1 MIRMSLF
8 SWRLWKD
15 QGRIKVQDLR
25 EATRKMFS
33 LSKTHIIT
41 SPLHEGPNTMLW
53 LIQSNRFPD
62 WTLILERSKRR
73 GELPLPLPPF
83 LPITLFHCHHPFLL
97 HHPLPSH
104 HCLPLPSPLFLPIT
118 PSSPNTLFHC
128 HTPSCCITPF
138 YHCLPL
144 PLPLFLTISPSSLP
158 PLPFPPTPLLFP
170 SPPSHFLS
178 FLQLIVWI
186 GKAHLSC

>member
-1 MIRMSLF
+1 MFDDKNEFVQLKTLEGSCVV
-8 SWRLWKD
+8 
-15 QGRIKVQDLR
+15 GRIKVQDLR

-83 LPITLFHCHHPFLL
+83 LPITLFHCH
-97 HHPLPSH
+97 
-104 HCLPLPSPLFLPIT
+104 
-118 PSSPNTLFHC
+118 
-128 HTPSCCITPF
+128 TPSCCITPF